1 MDNRNL
7 NDHLTMVAGFL
18 GIVGI
23 LFFLIGGTLGF
34 VFESMNAWN
43 AIGASAL
50 WFIAAFVVANL
61 SK

>member
-1 MDNRNL
+1 MNNGNL
-7 NDHLTMVAGFL
+7 DDCLAMVAGFL
-18 GIVGI
+18 VIVGI
-23 LFFLIGGTLGF
+23 LFFLVGGTLGF

-43 AIGASAL
+43 AIGVSAL